1 MVLNLRSENTYKA
14 IMSSSRTVIHG
25 CTSAT
30 SPRQPWSWQMGLQ
43 PASFPPR
50 GGWANPIQ
58 PCQRPSRCLLM
69 NSGKKTTY
77 CAPGDLLVILLG
89 DLSCN
94 PRVSWLSPE
103 PGVLCTQTA
112 PSRSLSDIHSQDT
125 MEGGPHT
132 ALEFLWQY
140 RCLCPGFAVQRVGIQ
155 PEPGPLAHGLGY
167 EVTRKGDTITTTR
180 VFPSHSG
187 ADAAAGTA
195 EESLSRWKASSPFF
209 GLNQMFIKRKLVN
222 SEGK

>member
-112 PSRSLSDIHSQDT
+112 PSRSLSQDT
-125 MEGGPHT
+125 AKTPWKVAPT
-132 ALEFLWQY
+132 PPWSFCDSTDVYAQALLY
-140 RCLCPGFAVQRVGIQ
+140 RGWESNQN
-155 PEPGPLAHGLGY
+155 LA
-167 EVTRKGDTITTTR
+167 
-180 VFPSHSG
+180 
-187 ADAAAGTA
+187 
-195 EESLSRWKASSPFF
+195 RW
-209 GLNQMFIKRKLVN
+209 LMD
-222 SEGK
+222 